1 MVVSLALVSKCSKK
15 GKSKQ
20 SYRAETATNLR
31 SLGSAVMEVGTGVLA
46 GPDKQY
52 KGQSVGL
59 RQKVSGDRVCS
70 LVHACLE
77 YDSCQQPGEG
87 VLRVWGE

>member
-15 GKSKQ
+15 GKSRQ
-20 SYRAETATNLR
+20 SYGAETAINPH
-31 SLGSAVMEVGTGVLA
+31 SPGSAVMVLA

-59 RQKVSGDRVCS
+59 RQKVSDDRACS
-70 LVHACLE
+70 LFHTCLE
-77 YDSCQQPGEG
+77 YGDSQQPGEG
-87 VLRVWGE
+87 ALLVWGE